1 MGNKLSIKLHIANRI
16 YPMKIERESE
26 EYIRNAVKQ
35 IEGRLKFY
43 EENYA
48 IKDKQ
53 DLLAMCL
60 IEYASKFESV
70 YNKNVVEDDGFTEK
84 SNPASVS
91 IIFLLSEPDASTRSS
106 LGIMIE
112 GISTCLLL
120 KFLRGINQIHKFCSC
135 FRFISENAKHSTC
148 DSA

>member
-1 MGNKLSIKLHIANRI
+1 MDKLSIKLHVANRI
-16 YPMKIERESE
+16 YPMKIERKSE
-26 EYIRNAVKQ
+26 EFIRNAIKQ

-70 YNKNVVEDDGFTEK
+70 NNEKVVDDNGLNEK
-84 SNPASVS
+84 LAK
-91 IIFLLSEPDASTRSS
+91 IEALLSSN
-106 LGIMIE
+106 I
-112 GISTCLLL
+112 
-120 KFLRGINQIHKFCSC
+120 
-135 FRFISENAKHSTC
+135 
-148 DSA
+148 

>member
-1 MGNKLSIKLHIANRI
+1 VDKLSIKLHIANRI

-26 EYIRNAVKQ
+26 EFIRNSVKK
-35 IEGRLKFY
+35 IEERLKFY

-70 YNKNVVEDDGFTEK
+70 NNKKVVEDDDLSEK
-84 SNPASVS
+84 LSEIDS
-91 IIFLLSEPDASTRSS
+91 LLSSS
-106 LGIMIE
+106 I
-112 GISTCLLL
+112 
-120 KFLRGINQIHKFCSC
+120 
-135 FRFISENAKHSTC
+135 
-148 DSA
+148 